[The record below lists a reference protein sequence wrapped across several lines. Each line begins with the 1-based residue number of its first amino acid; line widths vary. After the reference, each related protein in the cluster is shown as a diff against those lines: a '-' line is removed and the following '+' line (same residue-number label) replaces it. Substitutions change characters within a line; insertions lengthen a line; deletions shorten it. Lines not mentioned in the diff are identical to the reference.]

1 MPASQLFIIDVQSG
15 FITDWTAH
23 VPLRVAALQDSFD
36 CVLVSRL
43 YNPQKSL
50 YRKLI
55 GWNGF
60 SLGSTDTHLAFDAR
74 SDATIIDKAGYSCV
88 NEALLDRLRRDGI
101 YRVHLCGIATDGSVL
116 MSAVALFEAGIEPVV
131 LAHACGS
138 PVGHGEHQAGVQIL
152 KRLIG
157 AKQVIGS

>member
-1 MPASQLFIIDVQSG
+1 MPSSQLLIIDVQTG
-15 FITDWTAH
+15 FINDWTAH
-23 VPLRVAALQDSFD
+23 VPLRVAGLQDSFD

-55 GWNGF
+55 GWSGF
-60 SLGSTDTHLAFDAR
+60 SLGSPDTQLAFGVR
-74 SDATIIDKAGYSCV
+74 PDATIIDKSTYSCV
-88 NEALLDRLRRDGI
+88 TAPLLERLRKETIG
-101 YRVHLCGIATDGSVL
+101 RVHLCGIATDSSVL
-116 MSAVALFEAGIEPVV
+116 MTAVDLFQAGIEPVV

-138 PVGHGEHQAGVQIL
+138 PTGHGDHQSGLLIL

-157 AKQVIGS
+157 DKQVIGS